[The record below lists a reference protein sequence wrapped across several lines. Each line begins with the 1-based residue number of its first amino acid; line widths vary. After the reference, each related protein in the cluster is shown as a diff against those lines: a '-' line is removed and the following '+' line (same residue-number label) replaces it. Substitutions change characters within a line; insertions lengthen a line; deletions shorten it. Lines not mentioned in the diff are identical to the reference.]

1 LLIDLTPRTAC
12 AGKIGTMT
20 LPNLG
25 YLSPEQLHA
34 LAAQLMQRVQT
45 LDHQVDTLSKTV
57 ETMARRSPAT
67 KQ

>member
-1 LLIDLTPRTAC
+1 
-12 AGKIGTMT
+12 MT